1 MKLDFKPFTAVAELP
16 AGVAEQYRRY
26 MGEDA
31 PKGELDDARGVVRT
45 GLIVFGAIFAAF
57 ILIAGLAPI
66 NGAAIAPGLVIVA
79 GERQA
84 VQATSDGVVAQM
96 LVREGQAVRGGQ
108 VLARLNGVASGAR
121 LLQTYAQRD
130 AQLAARA
137 RLVAERDGAEAIA
150 WPADLAARRG
160 DPVAAEAMEN
170 QEALFTQR
178 KRVWAAESGIAEA
191 KLREAKANQVGA
203 ARQLDLIRSELSG
216 IASLYRRGFAPRSR
230 LLALQRAEAD
240 LQTEVSNGGSAVAEA
255 ELTLEQTRQT
265 RLNKVLEELRDVQ
278 ARLAQSQPQLTVSQ
292 YDAERDVLRA
302 PLAGRAVG
310 VVNLGPGSVVATGQ
324 KILEILPD
332 GRGLIV
338 HARVKPQDIDDVRIG
353 QAATVR
359 LTTINPR
366 GRSSF
371 DGKVTTISADRLTD
385 PRTGEGYYLALIALD
400 EAELSAAGIRLQPGV
415 PAVVNIKTHARTLLE
430 YLLYPITD
438 ALSGG
443 FREE

>member
-255 ELTLEQTRQT
+255 EL
-265 RLNKVLEELRDVQ
+265 NKVLEELRDVQ

-400 EAELSAAGIRLQPGV
+400 EAELSAAGIRLHPGV